1 MRAAQMYFSST
12 VLTSIIVITKH
23 LNLCCSLKSQ
33 LYGQITF
40 ILFFIQWTVSIFHV
54 RQHFICSSL
63 SRTARRPVHLSIQN
77 VIVLV
82 VLLYFWFPQLL
93 CKKEVVDGRRSQLIS
108 NNKLCSVSAT
118 KFLLL
123 FPKSEANA
131 ILCGLSRLSWNRISF
146 TAPSWHAAWRLC
158 SSLTAPLAPSPGS
171 LKFLTSGHSISIR

>member
-54 RQHFICSSL
+54 RQHFICSAL

-93 CKKEVVDGRRSQLIS
+93 CKRRLWMGEEAS
-108 NNKLCSVSAT
+108 
-118 KFLLL
+118 L
-123 FPKSEANA
+123 FPTINCVVLVPQNSYFCFPN
-131 ILCGLSRLSWNRISF
+131 LRPMPFCVV
-146 TAPSWHAAWRLC
+146 
-158 SSLTAPLAPSPGS
+158 SPGS
-171 LKFLTSGHSISIR
+171 PGTGSLSPLPPGMLLGDCALRLQLPSHLPLDHWSSWPPAILFL